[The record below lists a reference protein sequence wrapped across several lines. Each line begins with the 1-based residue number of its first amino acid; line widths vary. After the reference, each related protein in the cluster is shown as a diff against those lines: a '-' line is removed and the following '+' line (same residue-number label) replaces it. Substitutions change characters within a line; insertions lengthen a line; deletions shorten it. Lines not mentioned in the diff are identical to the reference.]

1 MNKALVCCLAFMLVS
16 SAAFADTGPAR
27 HIPCNE
33 CIYRCFDCCK
43 MQQIAPMPGCGSCY
57 FGGCDY
63 EKICDD
69 YLAEHPNK
77 CPGRVK
83 DKDAGKLK
91 AELEDLEADGAG
103 TANSSTAPNVPE
115 TDGADTSHL
124 KAELED
130 PEAMGED
137 AGDLQAKPEI
147 IDQPKPVENKRS
159 CSAMMYA
166 SGQSGVWAI
175 MSALIMG
182 MLMIVRRRRNNA

>member
-1 MNKALVCCLAFMLVS
+1 MNKGLICCLAFMLVS

-63 EKICDD
+63 EAICAD

-77 CPGRVK
+77 CPGRVR

-91 AELEDLEADGAG
+91 AELEDLEANTG
-103 TANSSTAPNVPE
+103 NLPTAPTVN
-115 TDGADTSHL
+115 GADTGNL

-130 PEAMGED
+130 QEAKAD
-137 AGDLQAKPEI
+137 TGDSQAKPEV
-147 IDQPKPVENKRS
+147 IDQPKPVESKRS

-166 SGQSGVWAI
+166 SGQPGVWAI
-175 MSALIMG
+175 LSALILG

>member
-43 MQQIAPMPGCGSCY
+43 MQQIVPMPGCGSCY

-63 EKICDD
+63 EAICAD

-77 CPGRVK
+77 CPGRVR

-91 AELEDLEADGAG
+91 AELEDLE
-103 TANSSTAPNVPE
+103 
-115 TDGADTSHL
+115 TDGADTNNL

-130 PEAMGED
+130 TEATGAE
-137 AGDLQAKPEI
+137 AGDSQVKPEV

-166 SGQSGVWAI
+166 SGQPGVWAI
-175 MSALIMG
+175 LSALILG
-182 MLMIVRRRRNNA
+182 MLMIVRRRRA